1 MTCYS
6 TVVYFPGRRFGTALC
21 AGLLMALCVI
31 SSSAPAHAAEP
42 FEQAI
47 WPGIA
52 PGSENSALVE
62 KNDDREI
69 TDGSGVARDRSISG
83 ITKPTITVYLPKEAK
98 RPTAAVLLIPG
109 GGFRRV
115 VIDKEGHDIARWL
128 VKQGIAGIVLKYR
141 NPDADSGVTVSN
153 GAAKDVART
162 VRMVRHN
169 AKQWNIAV
177 DRIGTMGFSA
187 GGYLSSLSGMDFDA
201 GDAAASDPIEV
212 QSSRPDFITMI
223 YGAATSAIQAK
234 DGDGSSV
241 SVRAD
246 TPPAFLVHA
255 HDDKGVSS
263 ERSIE
268 FYLALR
274 AAKVPAEL
282 HIYAQGGHGFGTRAR
297 GLPVSSWIDR
307 WLEWMIAQELH
318 TP

>member
-1 MTCYS
+1 
-6 TVVYFPGRRFGTALC
+6 
-21 AGLLMALCVI
+21 
-31 SSSAPAHAAEP
+31 
-42 FEQAI
+42 
-47 WPGIA
+47 
-52 PGSENSALVE
+52 
-62 KNDDREI
+62 
-69 TDGSGVARDRSISG
+69 
-83 ITKPTITVYLPKEAK
+83 
-98 RPTAAVLLIPG
+98 
-109 GGFRRV
+109 V

-141 NPDADSGVTVSN
+141 NPDPDSGLSVSN
-153 GAAKDVART
+153 GAAKDVARA

-169 AKQWNIAV
+169 AKKWNVAV

-187 GGYLSSLSGMDFDA
+187 GGYLAAWSGVGFDA

-212 QSSRPDFITMI
+212 QSSRPDFIATI
-223 YGAATSAIQAK
+223 YGAVASAIQAK
-234 DGDGSSV
+234 KGSSV
-241 SVRAD
+241 LVRAE

-263 ERSIE
+263 EQSIA

-282 HIYAQGGHGFGTRAR
+282 HIYAQGGHGFGARAR
-297 GLPVSSWIDR
+297 GLPVSSWMER

>member
-6 TVVYFPGRRFGTALC
+6 TVVYFWGRRFGTALC
-21 AGLLMALCVI
+21 AGLLIALCVI
-31 SSSAPAHAAEP
+31 SASAPAHAAEP

-69 TDGSGVARDRSISG
+69 KDGTAVARDRSISG

-109 GGFRRV
+109 GRFRRV

-141 NPDADSGVTVSN
+141 NPDADAGLSVSN
-153 GAAKDVART
+153 GAAKDVARA

-187 GGYLSSLSGMDFDA
+187 GGYLAAWSGLDFDA

-212 QSSRPDFITMI
+212 QSSRPDFITTI
-223 YGAATSAIQAK
+223 YGAVASAIQAK
-234 DGDGSSV
+234 EGSSV
-241 SVRAD
+241 LVRAD

-255 HDDKGVSS
+255 HDDKAVSS

-274 AAKVPAEL
+274 DAKVSAEL

-297 GLPVSSWIDR
+297 GLPVSSWIER

>member
-6 TVVYFPGRRFGTALC
+6 TVVYFRGRRFETALC

-52 PGSENSALVE
+52 PGSENSTLVE

-69 TDGSGVARDRSISG
+69 TDGSGVPRDRSISG

-109 GGFRRV
+109 GRFRRV

-141 NPDADSGVTVSN
+141 NPDADAGLSVSN
-153 GAAKDVART
+153 GAAKDVARA

-169 AKQWNIAV
+169 AKKWNVAV

-187 GGYLSSLSGMDFDA
+187 GGYLAAWSGLDFDA

-212 QSSRPDFITMI
+212 QSSRPDFIATI
-223 YGAATSAIQAK
+223 YGAVALAIQAK
-234 DGDGSSV
+234 EGSSV
-241 SVRAD
+241 LVRAD

-263 ERSIE
+263 EQSVA

-297 GLPVSSWIDR
+297 GLPVSSWMER

>member
-6 TVVYFPGRRFGTALC
+6 TVVYFWGRRFGTALC
-21 AGLLMALCVI
+21 AGLLIALCVI
-31 SSSAPAHAAEP
+31 SASAPAHAAEP

-109 GGFRRV
+109 GRFRRV

-141 NPDADSGVTVSN
+141 NPDADAGLSVSN
-153 GAAKDVART
+153 GAAKDVARA
-162 VRMVRHN
+162 VRTVRHN
-169 AKQWNIAV
+169 AKKWNVAV

-187 GGYLSSLSGMDFDA
+187 GGYLAAWSGLDFDA

-212 QSSRPDFITMI
+212 QSSRPDFITTI
-223 YGAATSAIQAK
+223 YGAVASAIQAK
-234 DGDGSSV
+234 EGSSV
-241 SVRAD
+241 LVRAD

-274 AAKVPAEL
+274 DAKVSAEL

-297 GLPVSSWIDR
+297 GLPVSSWIER

>member
-69 TDGSGVARDRSISG
+69 KDGTAVTRDRSISG

-109 GGFRRV
+109 GGMRRV

-141 NPDADSGVTVSN
+141 NPDPDAGLSVSN
-153 GAAKDVART
+153 GAAKDVARA

-169 AKQWNIAV
+169 AIEWNIAV

-187 GGYLSSLSGMDFDA
+187 GGYLVAWSAVRFDA

-223 YGAATSAIQAK
+223 YGAATSAIQAE

-255 HDDKGVSS
+255 HDDKGVPS
-263 ERSIE
+263 ERSIA

-274 AAKVPAEL
+274 DAKVSAEL

-297 GLPVSSWIDR
+297 GLPVSSWIER

>member
-6 TVVYFPGRRFGTALC
+6 TVVCFRGRRFGTALC

-141 NPDADSGVTVSN
+141 NPDADAGLSVSN
-153 GAAKDVART
+153 GAAKDVARA

-169 AKQWNIAV
+169 AKEWNIAP

-187 GGYLSSLSGMDFDA
+187 GGYLAAWSGVGFDA

-212 QSSRPDFITMI
+212 QSSRPDFIATI
-223 YGAATSAIQAK
+223 YGAVASAIQAK
-234 DGDGSSV
+234 EGSSV
-241 SVRAD
+241 LVRAD

-255 HDDKGVSS
+255 HDDKG
-263 ERSIE
+263 
-268 FYLALR
+268 
-274 AAKVPAEL
+274 EL
-282 HIYAQGGHGFGTRAR
+282 HIYAQGGHGFGARAR
-297 GLPVSSWIDR
+297 GLPVSSWMER

>member
-6 TVVYFPGRRFGTALC
+6 TVVYFWGRRFGTALC
-21 AGLLMALCVI
+21 AGLLIALCVI

-69 TDGSGVARDRSISG
+69 KDGTAVARDRSISG

-141 NPDADSGVTVSN
+141 NPDADSGLSVSN
-153 GAAKDVART
+153 GAAKDVARA

-169 AKQWNIAV
+169 AKKWNVAV

-187 GGYLSSLSGMDFDA
+187 GGYLAAWSGLDFDA

-212 QSSRPDFITMI
+212 QSSRPDFIATI
-223 YGAATSAIQAK
+223 YGAVASAIQAK
-234 DGDGSSV
+234 KGSSV
-241 SVRAD
+241 LVRAD

-263 ERSIE
+263 EQSIA

-282 HIYAQGGHGFGTRAR
+282 HIYAQGGHGFGARQR
-297 GLPVSSWIDR
+297 GLPVSSWMDR

>member
-6 TVVYFPGRRFGTALC
+6 TVVYFRGRRFGTALC

-69 TDGSGVARDRSISG
+69 RDGSGVPRDRSISG

-141 NPDADSGVTVSN
+141 NPDADSGLSVSN
-153 GAAKDVART
+153 GAAKDVARA

-169 AKQWNIAV
+169 AKKWNVAV

-187 GGYLSSLSGMDFDA
+187 GGYLAAWSGVGFDA

-212 QSSRPDFITMI
+212 QSSRPDFIATI
-223 YGAATSAIQAK
+223 YGAVASAIQAK
-234 DGDGSSV
+234 EGSSV
-241 SVRAD
+241 LVRAD

-263 ERSIE
+263 EQSIA

-297 GLPVSSWIDR
+297 GLPVSSWIER

>member
-1 MTCYS
+1 MTWNRESVFCS
-6 TVVYFPGRRFGTALC
+6 NAGSVLTCCTVFLLALC
-21 AGLLMALCVI
+21 AIAGV
-31 SSSAPAHAAEP
+31 APAIAAEP
-42 FEQAI
+42 VEQAI

-52 PGSENSALVE
+52 PGSENSTLVE

-69 TDGSGVARDRSISG
+69 KDGTSVARDRSISG
-83 ITKPTITVYLPKEAK
+83 ISKPTITVYLPEEAK
-98 RPTAAVLLIPG
+98 GPTAAVLLIPG

-128 VKQGIAGIVLKYR
+128 VKQGIAGIVVKYR
-141 NPDADSGVTVSN
+141 NPDPDAGLSISN

-162 VRMVRHN
+162 VRIVRHN
-169 AKQWNIAV
+169 AKEWNIAV

-223 YGAATSAIQAK
+223 YGAATSAIQEK

-255 HDDKGVSS
+255 HDDKGVPS
-263 ERSIE
+263 ERSIK
-268 FYLALR
+268 FYQALHDV
-274 AAKVPAEL
+274 KVSAEL

-297 GLPVSSWIDR
+297 GLPVSSWIER
-307 WLEWMIAQELH
+307 WLEWMISQELH

>member
-6 TVVYFPGRRFGTALC
+6 TVVYFSERRFGTALC

-69 TDGSGVARDRSISG
+69 KDGSGVPRDRSISG
-83 ITKPTITVYLPKEAK
+83 ITKPTITVYLPKETK

-141 NPDADSGVTVSN
+141 NPDADSGLGVSN
-153 GAAKDVART
+153 GAAKDVARA

-169 AKQWNIAV
+169 AKKWNVAV

-187 GGYLSSLSGMDFDA
+187 GGYLAAWSGVGFDA

-212 QSSRPDFITMI
+212 QSSRPDFITTI
-223 YGAATSAIQAK
+223 YGAVASAIQAK
-234 DGDGSSV
+234 EGSSV
-241 SVRAD
+241 LVRAD

-263 ERSIE
+263 WME
-268 FYLALR
+268 
-274 AAKVPAEL
+274 
-282 HIYAQGGHGFGTRAR
+282 
-297 GLPVSSWIDR
+297 R

-318 TP
+318 PP

>member
-6 TVVYFPGRRFGTALC
+6 TVVYFRGRRFGTALC

-69 TDGSGVARDRSISG
+69 KDGTGVPRDRSISG

-109 GGFRRV
+109 GKMSRV

-141 NPDADSGVTVSN
+141 NPDPDAGLSVSN
-153 GAAKDVART
+153 GAAKDVARA

-169 AKQWNIAV
+169 AKKWNVAV

-187 GGYLSSLSGMDFDA
+187 GGYLVAWSAVRFDA

-212 QSSRPDFITMI
+212 QSSRPDFIAPI
-223 YGAATSAIQAK
+223 YGAVASPIQAK
-234 DGDGSSV
+234 EGSPV
-241 SVRAD
+241 LVRAD

-255 HDDKGVSS
+255 HDDKAVSS
-263 ERSIE
+263 EQSIT

-274 AAKVPAEL
+274 DAKVPAEL

-297 GLPVSSWIDR
+297 GLPVSSWIER
-307 WLEWMIAQELH
+307 WLEWMISQELH

>member
-1 MTCYS
+1 
-6 TVVYFPGRRFGTALC
+6 
-21 AGLLMALCVI
+21 MALCVI

-52 PGSENSALVE
+52 PGSENSTLVE

-69 TDGSGVARDRSISG
+69 TDGSGVPRDRSISG

-109 GGFRRV
+109 GRFRRV

-141 NPDADSGVTVSN
+141 NPDADAGLSVSN
-153 GAAKDVART
+153 GAAKDVARA

-169 AKQWNIAV
+169 AKKWNVAV

-187 GGYLSSLSGMDFDA
+187 GGYLAAWSGLDFDA

-212 QSSRPDFITMI
+212 QSSRPDFIATI
-223 YGAATSAIQAK
+223 YGAVALAIQAK
-234 DGDGSSV
+234 EGSSV
-241 SVRAD
+241 LVRAA

-263 ERSIE
+263 EQSVA

-297 GLPVSSWIDR
+297 GLPVSSWMER

>member
-1 MTCYS
+1 MACYS
-6 TVVYFPGRRFGTALC
+6 TVDYFPGRCFGATLC
-21 AGLLMALCVI
+21 AGVLLALCVI
-31 SSSAPAHAAEP
+31 SASAPAHAAEP

-69 TDGSGVARDRSISG
+69 KDGTAVARDRSISG

-109 GGFRRV
+109 GKMSRV

-141 NPDADSGVTVSN
+141 NPDPDAGLSVSN
-153 GAAKDVART
+153 GAAKDVARA

-169 AKQWNIAV
+169 AKKWNVAV

-187 GGYLSSLSGMDFDA
+187 GGYLVAWLAVRFDA

-212 QSSRPDFITMI
+212 QSSRPDFIAPI
-223 YGAATSAIQAK
+223 YGAVASPIQAK
-234 DGDGSSV
+234 EGSPV
-241 SVRAD
+241 LVRAD

-255 HDDKGVSS
+255 HDDKAVSS
-263 ERSIE
+263 EQSIT

-274 AAKVPAEL
+274 DAKVPAEL

-297 GLPVSSWIDR
+297 GLPVSSWIER

>member
-1 MTCYS
+1 
-6 TVVYFPGRRFGTALC
+6 
-21 AGLLMALCVI
+21 VI

-69 TDGSGVARDRSISG
+69 RDGSGVPRDRSISG

-141 NPDADSGVTVSN
+141 NPDADSGLSVSN
-153 GAAKDVART
+153 GAAKDVARA

-169 AKQWNIAV
+169 AKKWNVAV

-187 GGYLSSLSGMDFDA
+187 GGYLAAWSGVGFDA

-212 QSSRPDFITMI
+212 QSSRPDFIATI
-223 YGAATSAIQAK
+223 YGAVALAIQAK
-234 DGDGSSV
+234 KGSSV
-241 SVRAD
+241 LVRAD

-274 AAKVPAEL
+274 DAKVSAEL

-297 GLPVSSWIDR
+297 GLPVSSWMER

>member
-69 TDGSGVARDRSISG
+69 KDGSGVPRDRSISG
-83 ITKPTITVYLPKEAK
+83 ITKPTITVYLPKETK

-141 NPDADSGVTVSN
+141 NPDADSGLSVSN
-153 GAAKDVART
+153 GAAKDMARA

-169 AKQWNIAV
+169 AKKWNVAV

-187 GGYLSSLSGMDFDA
+187 GGYLAAWSGVGFDA

-212 QSSRPDFITMI
+212 QSSRPDFITTI
-223 YGAATSAIQAK
+223 YGAVALAIQAK
-234 DGDGSSV
+234 EGSSV
-241 SVRAD
+241 LVRAD

-263 ERSIE
+263 EQSIA

-297 GLPVSSWIDR
+297 GLPVSSWIER